1 MTKIILAFPCM
12 GKTYF
17 AKYHPTL
24 ALDLESSD
32 YLFDKCGFEH
42 LSKERFKGLANRKR
56 NPNGLNDYLTAID
69 KAMKSEQYEYIFTSQ
84 SPDVVKG
91 IIHLGYDVIYIK
103 PAPTNKAREIFVE
116 RALKRGNNQDW
127 ITSTV
132 KFLEPLPY
140 DDFTTEEQKHIE
152 VRLVA
157 PHLYL
162 SDILL

>member
-1 MTKIILAFPCM
+1 M

-17 AKYHPTL
+17 AKHHPTL

-32 YLFDKCGFEH
+32 YFFDKRGFEH
-42 LSKERFKGLANRKR
+42 LSSEEFKGIANRKR
-56 NPNGLNDYLTAID
+56 NPNGLSDYLTAID
-69 KAMKSEQYEYIFTSQ
+69 EAIKSGLYEYIFTSQ

-116 RALKRGNNQDW
+116 RALKRGNNRDW
-127 ITSTV
+127 IASTV

-140 DDFTTEEQKHIE
+140 NDFTTEEQKHIE

-157 PHLYL
+157 PDLYL